1 MRYTFVRLLLTASPI
16 ELLTGTF
23 HGCQATSRVLKVMF
37 YMGKITD
44 FYPKI
49 SKTMSGIEK
58 SDLLAIHVKSSQVS
72 SKLQVGRTL
81 FMRETIDSNK
91 TDNLMDLKKRKNKL
105 IAIVVTILIVI
116 KPLYIENK
124 ITNCGYIQLLKFT

>member
-1 MRYTFVRLLLTASPI
+1 
-16 ELLTGTF
+16 
-23 HGCQATSRVLKVMF
+23 
-37 YMGKITD
+37 
-44 FYPKI
+44 
-49 SKTMSGIEK
+49 MSGIEK

-116 KPLYIENK
+116 KPLYIAK
-124 ITNCGYIQLLKFT
+124 